1 VRGCLQAPRKP
12 GESFVKQFLQTS
24 ASLALVLGIGA
35 PAFAQEGQAPAAQE
49 EGRNVIVVSA
59 QKRDEDIQDVPISIS
74 AFNEAALDEAG
85 ITDIRDLRNIAP
97 SLNLATAPQLA
108 NTRVEIRGIGTS
120 GNTAIEP
127 SVALFLDGAY
137 VPRTAALVSG
147 LNDIRSV
154 EVLRGPQGTLFG
166 RNASMGAMLVNTN
179 EPSNRFEGKLSV
191 LAGNYNRLKGEGM
204 INVPLTDNFSVRAAV
219 LGDGR
224 DGYGHNLLTG
234 KDISFLDTF
243 SGRLSAAWDVSD
255 SIRWV
260 VRGDYQHTTGDGIP
274 ISTVVA
280 ESVTPTFA
288 ANWRARLDPDGAG
301 PLIGQTPILDQTYT
315 HNVNQESEGNLNDYT
330 VGFASNL
337 TWDLEGGWQ
346 VKLINA
352 WRDWNDNQ
360 YQVSSGTLP
369 IKMPGREG
377 FFASESKSHELQL
390 LSPDDLLDG
399 KANFVAGLYAYEEDF
414 YIGDY
419 RFLNNDFCNI
429 FIRNT
434 TADTPAGTRQR
445 RVDYCNADVGLPYS
459 SYTNFNQNTQSW
471 AAFWQGTYDIV
482 PEWDV
487 TLGVRYSSDEKSGV
501 FDQRSLTT
509 PIPGIITGTI
519 ASVDAAAT
527 ENTVLATDGTKMTYR
542 LGTTYQLND
551 DVMLFAT
558 WSTGFKSGGFDSG
571 RNATVVGQA
580 RIFAPETTENI
591 EAGAKTTLF
600 DGLLV
605 ANATA
610 FRTEVDNYQFRT
622 YDGISFAVRNN
633 GSIRQQGVEFD
644 LTAYPVEQLTV
655 NVAGTWLDSEYT
667 DFRGAPNWPGLTV
680 PAAVDLTGERVPS
693 SPEWQLAGYARWED
707 TVPGFAGWEWS
718 ARAGFQY
725 VDDRMLSAAGD
736 NYPLNNESSF
746 MTYDAR
752 LALRN
757 DDGLQIAL
765 IGQNLTNDIA
775 CTSRYAQPNN
785 AGLGLVNTVQGG
797 TALRCVV
804 TPPRTYAVEVS
815 KTF

>member
-1 VRGCLQAPRKP
+1 M
-12 GESFVKQFLQTS
+12 KQFLQTS
-24 ASLALVLGIGA
+24 ASLALVFGMGL
-35 PAFAQEGQAPAAQE
+35 PALAQEAQLPADAAPAAH
-49 EGRNVIVVSA
+49 EGEARNVIVVSA

-74 AFNEAALDEAG
+74 AFSEESLDEAG
-85 ITDIRDLRNIAP
+85 INDIRDLRNIAP

-108 NTRVEIRGIGTS
+108 NTRIEIRGIGTS

-179 EPSNRFEGKLSV
+179 EPTNRFEGKVSL
-191 LAGNYNRLKGEGM
+191 LAGNYNRLKGEAVV
-204 INVPLTDNFSVRAAV
+204 NLPVTDNFAVRAAV

-234 KDISFLDTF
+234 KDISFSDTF
-243 SGRLSAAWDVSD
+243 SGRLSAAWDISD
-255 SIRWV
+255 KLRWV

-301 PLIGQTPILDQTYT
+301 PLVGQTPIIDQTYT
-315 HNVNQESEGNLNDYT
+315 HDVYQESEGNLDDYT
-330 VGFASNL
+330 VGITSNL
-337 TWDLEGGWQ
+337 TWDLDGGWQ
-346 VKLINA
+346 VKLVNA
-352 WRDWNDNQ
+352 WRDWNDDQ
-360 YQVSSGTLP
+360 FQVSSGALP
-369 IKMPGREG
+369 IRMPGRQG

-390 LSPDDLLDG
+390 LSPNDLFDG

-434 TADTPAGTRQR
+434 TADSPAGTRQR
-445 RVDYCNADVGLPYS
+445 RVDYCNADVALPYS
-459 SYTNFNQNTQSW
+459 SYTDFWQNTQSW
-471 AAFWQGTYDIV
+471 AAFWQGNYDIT

-487 TLGVRYSSDEKSGV
+487 TLGLRYSSDEKTGL

-509 PIPGIITGTI
+509 PIPGIVSGTI
-519 ASVDAAAT
+519 ASVDSAAT
-527 ENTVLATDGTKMTYR
+527 ENTALTTDGTKMTYR
-542 LGTTYQLND
+542 LGTTWQATD
-551 DVMLFAT
+551 DIMLFAT
-558 WSTGFKSGGFDSG
+558 WSTGYKSGGFDSG

-580 RIFAPETTENI
+580 RIFAPETTENY
-591 EAGAKTTLF
+591 ELGAKTTLL
-600 DGLLV
+600 DGMVV

-610 FRTEVDNYQFRT
+610 FRTEVSNYQFRT

-644 LTAYPVEQLTV
+644 VTAFPVDQLTV
-655 NVAGTWLDSEYT
+655 NLAGTWLDSQYT

-680 PAAVDLTGERVPS
+680 PPSVDLTGERVPY
-693 SPEWQLAGYARWED
+693 SPEWQLTGYARWED
-707 TVPGFAGWEWS
+707 QAPGLPGWTWS
-718 ARAGFQY
+718 LRGGFQY
-725 VDDRMLSAAGD
+725 VDDRQLSAAGD
-736 NYPLNNESSF
+736 NYPLNMESSF

-752 LALRN
+752 FALR
-757 DDGLQIAL
+757 DEDGLQISL

-785 AGLGLVNTVQGG
+785 QGLGLLNTTAGG
-797 TALRCVV
+797 TVLRCVV

-815 KTF
+815 KAF

>member
-1 VRGCLQAPRKP
+1 MKHL
-12 GESFVKQFLQTS
+12 LITS
-24 ASLALVLGIGA
+24 ASIALTLGLAA
-35 PAFAQEGQAPAAQE
+35 PAFAQAPTQPPAPAPVAEDEQP
-49 EGRNVIVVSA
+49 GRDVVVVSA

-74 AFNEAALDEAG
+74 AFSEETLDEAG

-108 NTRVEIRGIGTS
+108 NTRIEIRGIGTS

-137 VPRTAALVSG
+137 VPRAAALVSG

-179 EPSNRFEGKLSV
+179 EPSSRFEGKVSL
-191 LAGNYNRLKGEGM
+191 LAGSYDRLKGEAM
-204 INVPLTDNFSVRAAV
+204 INMPVTDNFSVRAAV

-224 DGYGHNLLTG
+224 EGYANNLLTG
-234 KDISFLDTF
+234 KDVSFADTF
-243 SGRLSAAWDVSD
+243 SGRLSAAWDITD
-255 SIRWV
+255 DIRWV

-288 ANWRARLDPDGAG
+288 SNWRARLDPDGAG
-301 PLIGQTPILDQTYT
+301 PLVGQTPILNQTYT
-315 HNVNQESEGNLNDYT
+315 HDIYQESEGNLDDHT
-330 VGFASNL
+330 VGFTSNL
-337 TWDLEGGWQ
+337 TWDFEGGWQ

-352 WRDWNDNQ
+352 WRDWNDDQ
-360 YQVSSGTLP
+360 FQVSSGALP
-369 IKMPGREG
+369 IKMPGRQG
-377 FFASESKSHELQL
+377 YFASESKSHELQL

-445 RVDYCNADVGLPYS
+445 RVDYCNADVALPYS
-459 SYTNFNQNTQSW
+459 SYTDFWQNTQSW
-471 AAFWQGTYDIV
+471 AAFWQGTYDIL

-487 TLGVRYSSDEKSGV
+487 TVGLRYSSDEKTGE

-542 LGTTYQLND
+542 LGTTYQASD
-551 DVMLFAT
+551 DIMLFAT
-558 WSTGFKSGGFDSG
+558 WSTGYKSGGFDSG

-580 RIFAPETTENI
+580 RIFAPETTENL
-591 EAGAKTTLF
+591 ELGVKSDWF
-600 DGLLV
+600 DGLLQ

-610 FRTEVDNYQFRT
+610 FRTDVEEYQFRT

-644 LTAYPVEQLTV
+644 TTLYPMEQLTV
-655 NVAGTWLDSEYT
+655 NLAGTWLDSKYT
-667 DFRGAPNWPGLTV
+667 EFTGAPNWPGLTV
-680 PAAVDLTGERVPS
+680 PAAVDLTGERVPY
-693 SPEWQLAGYARWED
+693 SPEWQLTGYVRWED
-707 TVPGFAGWEWS
+707 QLPWFPEWTWS
-718 ARAGFQY
+718 ARGSFQY
-725 VDDRMLSAAGD
+725 VDERMLSAAGD
-736 NYPLNNESSF
+736 NYPLNMESSF

-757 DDGLQIAL
+757 DDGLQFAL
-765 IGQNLTNDIA
+765 IGQNLTEDIA

-785 AGLGLVNTVQGG
+785 AGLGLVNTTAGG
-797 TALRCVV
+797 TVLRCVV
-804 TPPRTYAVEVS
+804 TPPRTFAVEVS
-815 KTF
+815 KSF

>member
-1 VRGCLQAPRKP
+1 M
-12 GESFVKQFLQTS
+12 KQFLQTS
-24 ASLALVLGIGA
+24 ASLALVLGIGV
-35 PAFAQEGQAPAAQE
+35 PAFAQEGQTPAAPAAQE
-49 EGRNVIVVSA
+49 DGRNVIVVSA

-74 AFNEAALDEAG
+74 AFDGESLDEAG

-108 NTRVEIRGIGTS
+108 NTRIEIRGIGTS

-179 EPSNRFEGKLSV
+179 EPSSRFEGKVSL
-191 LAGNYNRLKGEGM
+191 LAGNYNRFKGEGM
-204 INVPLTDNFSVRAAV
+204 INVPLADNFSVRAAV

-234 KDISFLDTF
+234 KDISFSDTF

-390 LSPDDLLDG
+390 ISPSDLLDG

-414 YIGDY
+414 YIGDF

-434 TADTPAGTRQR
+434 TLDTPAGTRQR
-445 RVDYCNADVGLPYS
+445 RVDYCNADVALPYS

-509 PIPGIITGTI
+509 PIPGIVSGTI

-558 WSTGFKSGGFDSG
+558 WSTGYKSGGFDSG

-580 RIFAPETTENI
+580 RIFAPETTENM
-591 EAGAKTTLF
+591 EAGAKATLL

-610 FRTEVDNYQFRT
+610 FRTDVDNYQFRT

-757 DDGLQIAL
+757 DDGLQISL

-785 AGLGLVNTVQGG
+785 AGLGLVNSVQGG
-797 TALRCVV
+797 TVLRCVV

>member
-1 VRGCLQAPRKP
+1 MR
-12 GESFVKQFLQTS
+12 QFLQTS
-24 ASLALVLGIGA
+24 ASLALVLGIGV
-35 PAFAQEGQAPAAQE
+35 PAFAQQGQAPAAPAAQE

-74 AFNEAALDEAG
+74 AFSEETLDEAG

-179 EPSNRFEGKLSV
+179 EPSNRFEGKLSL
-191 LAGNYNRLKGEGM
+191 LAGNYNRVKGEGM
-204 INVPLTDNFSVRAAV
+204 INVPLADNFSVRAAV

-234 KDISFLDTF
+234 KDISFSDTF
-243 SGRLSAAWDVSD
+243 SGRLSAAWDISD

-315 HNVNQESEGNLNDYT
+315 HNVNQESEGKLSDYT

-369 IKMPGREG
+369 IRMPGREG

-390 LSPDDLLDG
+390 ISPSDLLDG

-414 YIGDY
+414 YIGDF

-434 TADTPAGTRQR
+434 TVDSPLGTRQQ
-445 RVDYCNADVGLPYS
+445 RVNYCNADVALPYS

-487 TLGVRYSSDEKSGV
+487 TLGVRYSSDEKSGL

-509 PIPGIITGTI
+509 PIPSVISGGPPI

-542 LGTTYQLND
+542 VGTTYQLND

-591 EAGAKTTLF
+591 EAGAKTTLL

-644 LTAYPVEQLTV
+644 VTAYPVEQLTV
-655 NVAGTWLDSEYT
+655 NLAGTWLDSQYT

-707 TVPGFAGWEWS
+707 AVPGFAGWEWS

-725 VDDRMLSAAGD
+725 VDERMLSAAGD

-757 DDGLQIAL
+757 DDGLQISL

-785 AGLGLVNTVQGG
+785 AGLGLVNSVQGG
-797 TALRCVV
+797 TVLRCVV

>member
-1 VRGCLQAPRKP
+1 MKHVL
-12 GESFVKQFLQTS
+12 FTS
-24 ASLALVLGIGA
+24 ASIALVLGAGF
-35 PAFAQEGQAPAAQE
+35 PAMAQETPQPTPAPAAEQ
-49 EGRNVIVVSA
+49 GRDVIVVSA

-74 AFNEAALDEAG
+74 AFSEETLDEAG

-108 NTRVEIRGIGTS
+108 NTRIEIRGIGTS

-179 EPSNRFEGKLSV
+179 EPSNQFAGKVSL
-191 LAGNYNRLKGEGM
+191 LAGNYNRFKGEAM
-204 INVPLTDNFSVRAAV
+204 VNVPLADNFAVRAAV

-224 DGYGHNLLTG
+224 DGYGYNRLTG
-234 KDISFLDTF
+234 KDISFSDTF
-243 SGRLSAAWDVSD
+243 SGRLSAAWDISD
-255 SIRWV
+255 TLRWV

-301 PLIGQTPILDQTYT
+301 PLVGPTPIIDQTYT
-315 HNVNQESEGNLNDYT
+315 HDVNQESEGNLNDHT
-330 VGFASNL
+330 EGLTSNL
-337 TWDLEGGWQ
+337 TWDLDGGWQ

-352 WRDWNDNQ
+352 WRDWNDSQ

-369 IKMPGREG
+369 IRMPGRQG
-377 FFASESKSHELQL
+377 FFASESKSHELQV
-390 LSPDDLLDG
+390 LSPDDLLEG

-445 RVDYCNADVGLPYS
+445 RVDFCNADVALPFS

-482 PEWDV
+482 PAWDV
-487 TLGVRYSSDEKSGV
+487 TLGLRYSSDEKSGV

-509 PIPGIITGTI
+509 PIPGITPGTTITT
-519 ASVDAAAT
+519 VDAAPR

-551 DVMLFAT
+551 DMMLFAT
-558 WSTGFKSGGFDSG
+558 WSTGYKSGGFDSG

-580 RIFAPETTENI
+580 RIFEPETTENI
-591 EAGAKTTLF
+591 EAGAKTTLL
-600 DGLLV
+600 DGALV

-644 LTAYPVEQLTV
+644 VTAYPVDQLTV
-655 NVAGTWLDSEYT
+655 NLAGTWLDSQYT

-707 TVPGFAGWEWS
+707 TVPGFAGWTYS

-757 DDGLQIAL
+757 DDGLQVAL

-785 AGLGLVNTVQGG
+785 AGLGLINNVQGG
-797 TALRCVV
+797 TVLRCVV

>member
-1 VRGCLQAPRKP
+1 MKRLLVTTA
-12 GESFVKQFLQTS
+12 SFAVT
-24 ASLALVLGIGA
+24 LGVAA
-35 PAFAQEGQAPAAQE
+35 PALAQPATLAAGQPSATEQPE
-49 EGRNVIVVSA
+49 SERDVVVVSA
-59 QKRDEDIQDVPISIS
+59 QRRDEDIQDVPISIS
-74 AFNEAALDEAG
+74 AFSEETLDEAG
-85 ITDIRDLRNIAP
+85 INDIRDLRNIAP

-108 NTRVEIRGIGTS
+108 NTRIEIRGIGTS

-166 RNASMGAMLVNTN
+166 RNASMGAMLINTH
-179 EPSNRFEGKLSV
+179 EPSSSLEGRVSV
-191 LAGNYNRLKGEGM
+191 LAGNFDRLKGEAM
-204 INVPLTDNFSVRAAV
+204 LNLPVTDNFAVRAAI
-219 LGDGR
+219 LGDRR
-224 DGYGHNLLTG
+224 DGFANNLLTG
-234 KDISFLDTF
+234 KDVSFADTF
-243 SGRLSAAWDVSD
+243 SGRLSAAWNITDD
-255 SIRWV
+255 IRWV

-288 ANWRARLDPDGAG
+288 ANWRTRLDPDGAG
-301 PLIGQTPILDQTYT
+301 PLVGQTPILTDTYT
-315 HNVNQESEGNLNDYT
+315 HDIYQESEGNLSDHT

-337 TWDLEGGWQ
+337 TWDLEGGWV

-352 WRDWNDNQ
+352 WRDWNDDQ
-360 YQVSSGTLP
+360 YQVSSGALP
-369 IKMPGREG
+369 IRMPGRQG

-390 LSPDDLLDG
+390 VSPDGLLDG
-399 KANFVAGLYAYEEDF
+399 KASFVAGLYAYEEDF

-445 RVDYCNADVGLPYS
+445 RVSFCNADVALPYS
-459 SYTNFNQNTQSW
+459 SYTDFWQNTQSW
-471 AAFWQGTYDIV
+471 AAFWQGTYDILPV
-482 PEWDV
+482 WDV
-487 TLGVRYSSDEKSGV
+487 TAGVRYSSDEKTGL

-509 PIPGIITGTI
+509 PIPGIVSGTI

-527 ENTVLATDGTKMTYR
+527 ENTSLATDGTKFTYR
-542 LGTTYQLND
+542 LGTTYQAAD
-551 DVMLFAT
+551 GIMLFAS
-558 WSTGFKSGGFDSG
+558 WSTGYKSGGFDSG

-580 RIFAPETTENI
+580 RVFAPETTENL
-591 EAGAKTTLF
+591 EVGVKSDLF
-600 DGLLV
+600 NGLLQ

-610 FRTEVDNYQFRT
+610 FRTDVSNYQFRT

-644 LTAYPVEQLTV
+644 TTLYPLDQLTV
-655 NVAGTWLDSEYT
+655 NLAGTWLDSQYT
-667 DFRGAPNWPGLTV
+667 DFRGAPNWPGLST
-680 PAAVDLTGERVPS
+680 PAAVDLTGQRVPY
-693 SPEWQLAGYARWED
+693 SPEWQLTGYLRWED
-707 TVPGFAGWEWS
+707 QLPWVSGWSWS
-718 ARAGFQY
+718 ARGSFQY
-725 VDDRMLSAAGD
+725 VDERQLSAAGD

-765 IGQNLTNDIA
+765 IGQNLTEDIA

-785 AGLGLVNTVQGG
+785 AGLGLVNTTAGG
-797 TALRCVV
+797 TVLRCVV

-815 KTF
+815 RSF

>member
-1 VRGCLQAPRKP
+1 M
-12 GESFVKQFLQTS
+12 KQLLITS
-24 ASLALVLGIGA
+24 ASIALTLGLAA
-35 PAFAQEGQAPAAQE
+35 PAFAQEPTQTSTQPPAAQE
-49 EGRNVIVVSA
+49 PERGRDVVVVSA

-74 AFNEAALDEAG
+74 AFSEETLDEAG
-85 ITDIRDLRNIAP
+85 INDIRDLRNIAP
-97 SLNLATAPQLA
+97 SLNLATAPQLS

-166 RNASMGAMLVNTN
+166 RNASMGAMLINTN
-179 EPSNRFEGKLSV
+179 EPANVFEARVATLFGS
-191 LAGNYNRLKGEGM
+191 YDRMKGEAM
-204 INVPLTDNFSVRAAV
+204 VNVPVTDNFAVRAAI

-224 DGYGHNLLTG
+224 SGYGNNLLTG
-234 KDISFLDTF
+234 QDISYSDTF
-243 SGRLSAAWDVSD
+243 SGRLSAAWDITD
-255 SIRWV
+255 TLRWV

-301 PLIGQTPILDQTYT
+301 PLVGQTPIIDRTYT
-315 HNVNQESEGNLNDYT
+315 HDVYQESEGDLSDHT

-346 VKLINA
+346 VKMINA
-352 WRDWNDNQ
+352 WRDWNDDQ
-360 YQVSSGTLP
+360 FQRSTGGLP
-369 IKMPGREG
+369 IAMPSRRGL
-377 FFASESKSHELQL
+377 FASESKSHELQL

-419 RFLNNDFCNI
+419 RGLNNDFCNI

-445 RVDYCNADVGLPYS
+445 RVDYCNADVALPYS
-459 SYTNFNQNTQSW
+459 SYTNFWQNTQSW

-487 TLGVRYSSDEKSGV
+487 TLGVRYSSDEKTGL
-501 FDQRSLTT
+501 FDQRSVTT
-509 PIPGIITGTI
+509 PIPGIISGTI
-519 ASVDAAAT
+519 ASVDSAAT
-527 ENTVLATDGTKMTYR
+527 ENTALETDGTKMTYR
-542 LGTTYQLND
+542 LGTTWQAAD
-551 DVMLFAT
+551 DIMLFAT
-558 WSTGFKSGGFDSG
+558 WSTGYKSGGFDSG

-580 RIFAPETTENI
+580 RIFAPETTENF
-591 EAGAKTTLF
+591 ELGVKSEWF
-600 DGLLV
+600 DGLLQ

-610 FRTEVDNYQFRT
+610 FRTDVSEYQFRT

-644 LTAYPVEQLTV
+644 TTLYPMDQLTV
-655 NVAGTWLDSEYT
+655 NLAGTYLDSAYT
-667 DFRGAPNWPGLTV
+667 EFQGAPNWPGLTV
-680 PAAVDLTGERVPS
+680 PASVDLTGERVPY
-693 SPEWQLAGYARWED
+693 SPEWQLTGYVRWD
-707 TVPGFAGWEWS
+707 DVFPVWSGWDWS
-718 ARAGFQY
+718 ARLGFQY
-725 VDDRMLSAAGD
+725 VDDRMLSATGD

-752 LALRN
+752 LALRQE
-757 DDGLQIAL
+757 DGLQFAL
-765 IGQNLTNDIA
+765 VVQNLTNDIA

-785 AGLGLVNTVQGG
+785 QGLGLVNTTAGG
-797 TALRCVV
+797 TVLRCVV
-804 TPPRTYAVEVS
+804 TPPRTWSFEMS
-815 KTF
+815 KSF

>member
-1 VRGCLQAPRKP
+1 MKYL
-12 GESFVKQFLQTS
+12 LLTS
-24 ASLALVLGIGA
+24 ASLALAIGA
-35 PAFAQEGQAPAAQE
+35 GFPAMAQETPQPTQAPAAEQ
-49 EGRNVIVVSA
+49 GRDVIVVSA

-74 AFNEAALDEAG
+74 AFSEETLDEAG

-108 NTRVEIRGIGTS
+108 NTRIEIRGIGTS

-179 EPSNRFEGKLSV
+179 EPSNRFEGKVSL
-191 LAGNYNRLKGEGM
+191 LAGNYNRFKGEAM
-204 INVPLTDNFSVRAAV
+204 VNVPLADNFAVRAAV

-224 DGYGHNLLTG
+224 DGYGYNRLTG
-234 KDISFLDTF
+234 KDISFSDTF
-243 SGRLSAAWDVSD
+243 SGRLSAAWDISD
-255 SIRWV
+255 TLRWV

-301 PLIGQTPILDQTYT
+301 PIVGQTPILDQTYT
-315 HNVNQESEGNLNDYT
+315 HDVNQESEGNLNDHT
-330 VGFASNL
+330 EGLTSNL
-337 TWDLEGGWQ
+337 TWDLDGGWQ
-346 VKLINA
+346 LKLINA
-352 WRDWNDNQ
+352 WRDWNDSQ

-369 IKMPGREG
+369 IRMPGRQG
-377 FFASESKSHELQL
+377 FFASESKSHELQV

-445 RVDYCNADVGLPYS
+445 RVDYCNADVALPFS

-482 PEWDV
+482 PAWDV

-509 PIPGIITGTI
+509 PIPGINPNTTITT
-519 ASVDAAAT
+519 VDAAPT

-591 EAGAKTTLF
+591 EAGAKTTLL
-600 DGLLV
+600 DGMVV

-644 LTAYPVEQLTV
+644 VTAYPVEQLTV
-655 NVAGTWLDSEYT
+655 NLAGTWLDSQYT

-680 PAAVDLTGERVPS
+680 PAAIDLTGERVPS
-693 SPEWQLAGYARWED
+693 SPEWQLAGYARWDD
-707 TVPGFAGWEWS
+707 TMPGFAGWTYS

-785 AGLGLVNTVQGG
+785 AGLGLVNNVQGG
-797 TALRCVV
+797 TVLRCVV

>member
-1 VRGCLQAPRKP
+1 M
-12 GESFVKQFLQTS
+12 KQFLQTS
-24 ASLALVLGIGA
+24 ASLALVLGLGA
-35 PAFAQEGQAPAAQE
+35 PAFAQEGQAPAATQE

-204 INVPLTDNFSVRAAV
+204 INVPLADNISVRAAV

-234 KDISFLDTF
+234 KDISFSDTF
-243 SGRLSAAWDVSD
+243 SGRLSAAWDISNTL
-255 SIRWV
+255 RWV

-301 PLIGQTPILDQTYT
+301 PLVGQTPILNQTYT
-315 HNVNQESEGNLNDYT
+315 HDVYQESEGNLDDYT

-337 TWDLEGGWQ
+337 TWDLDGGWQ

-360 YQVSSGTLP
+360 YQVSSGALP
-369 IKMPGREG
+369 IRMPGREG

-390 LSPDDLLDG
+390 ISPSDLLDG

-414 YIGDY
+414 YIGDF

-445 RVDYCNADVGLPYS
+445 RVDYCNADVSLPYS

-509 PIPGIITGTI
+509 PIPGIVSGTI
-519 ASVDAAAT
+519 ASVDSAAT

-551 DVMLFAT
+551 DTMLFAT

-580 RIFAPETTENI
+580 RIFEPETTENL
-591 EAGAKTTLF
+591 EFGVKSTLL
-600 DGLLV
+600 DGMLV

-610 FRTEVDNYQFRT
+610 FRTDVSNYQFRT

-633 GSIRQQGVEFD
+633 GSIRQQGVEFE
-644 LTAYPVEQLTV
+644 TNFYPVNQLTV
-655 NVAGTWLDSEYT
+655 NLAGTWLDSEYT

-680 PAAVDLTGERVPS
+680 PPSVDLTGERVPY
-693 SPEWQLAGYARWED
+693 SPEWQVTGFARWED
-707 TVPGFAGWEWS
+707 AVPGFADWTWS
-718 ARAGFQY
+718 ARGGFQY
-725 VDDRMLSAAGD
+725 VDDRQLSAAGD

-757 DDGLQIAL
+757 EDGLQISL

-785 AGLGLVNTVQGG
+785 AGLGLVNTTAGG
-797 TALRCVV
+797 TVLRCVV

-815 KTF
+815 KAF

>member
-1 VRGCLQAPRKP
+1 MRQL
-12 GESFVKQFLQTS
+12 LITT
-24 ASLALVLGIGA
+24 ASLALTLGVA
-35 PAFAQEGQAPAAQE
+35 TPAFAQTPSATPAQPPVAE
-49 EGRNVIVVSA
+49 EAEPGRDVVVVSA

-74 AFNEAALDEAG
+74 AFSEETLDEAG
-85 ITDIRDLRNIAP
+85 ITDIRDLRNNAP

-108 NTRVEIRGIGTS
+108 NTRIEIRGIGTS

-137 VPRTAALVSG
+137 IPRTAALVSG

-166 RNASMGAMLVNTN
+166 RNASMGAMLINTN
-179 EPSNRFEGKLSV
+179 EPSNSFEGKVSV
-191 LAGNYNRLKGEGM
+191 LAGSYDRLKGEAM
-204 INVPLTDNFSVRAAV
+204 VNLPVTDNFAVRAAI

-224 DGYGHNLLTG
+224 EGYANNLLTG
-234 KDISFLDTF
+234 KDVSFSDTF
-243 SGRLSAAWDVSD
+243 SGRLSAAWDITD
-255 SIRWV
+255 DIRWV

-301 PLIGQTPILDQTYT
+301 PLVGQTPILTDTYT
-315 HNVNQESEGNLNDYT
+315 HDIYQESEGNLSDHT

-352 WRDWNDNQ
+352 WRDWNDDQ
-360 YQVSSGTLP
+360 FQVSSGALP
-369 IKMPGREG
+369 IKMPGRQG
-377 FFASESKSHELQL
+377 FFASESKSHEVQL
-390 LSPDDLLDG
+390 LSPDDLFDG

-434 TADTPAGTRQR
+434 TANTPAGTTQR
-445 RVDYCNADVGLPYS
+445 RVDYCNADVAKPFS
-459 SYTNFNQNTQSW
+459 SYTDFWQNTQSW

-487 TLGVRYSSDEKSGV
+487 TVGVRYSSDEKTGL

-527 ENTVLATDGTKMTYR
+527 ENTALTTDGTKLTYR
-542 LGTTYQLND
+542 LGTTYQVSD
-551 DVMLFAT
+551 DIMMFAT
-558 WSTGFKSGGFDSG
+558 WSTGYKSGGFDSG

-580 RIFAPETTENI
+580 RIFAPETTENL
-591 EAGAKTTLF
+591 ELGVKSELF
-600 DGLLV
+600 DGLLQ

-610 FRTEVDNYQFRT
+610 FRTDVSNYQFRT

-644 LTAYPVEQLTV
+644 TTLYPLDQLTV
-655 NVAGTWLDSEYT
+655 NLAGTWLDSQYT

-680 PAAVDLTGERVPS
+680 PASVDLTGERVPY
-693 SPEWQLAGYARWED
+693 SPEWQFTGYVRWED
-707 TVPGFAGWEWS
+707 QLPGFADWTWS
-718 ARAGFQY
+718 ARGSFQY
-725 VDDRMLSAAGD
+725 VDERQLSAAGD

-765 IGQNLTNDIA
+765 IGQNLTEDIA

-785 AGLGLVNTVQGG
+785 AGLGLVNSVQGG
-797 TALRCVV
+797 TVLRCVV

>member
-1 VRGCLQAPRKP
+1 MMRQLLVTTA
-12 GESFVKQFLQTS
+12 SFALTLG
-24 ASLALVLGIGA
+24 LAA
-35 PAFAQEGQAPAAQE
+35 PALAQPATPAPAQPSATE
-49 EGRNVIVVSA
+49 PSEPDRDVVVVSA
-59 QKRDEDIQDVPISIS
+59 QRRDEDIQDVPISIS
-74 AFNEAALDEAG
+74 AFSEESLDEAG
-85 ITDIRDLRNIAP
+85 INDIRDLRNIAP

-108 NTRVEIRGIGTS
+108 NTRIEIRGIGTS

-166 RNASMGAMLVNTN
+166 RNASMGAMLINTN
-179 EPSNRFEGKLSV
+179 EPSSSFEGRVSV
-191 LAGNYNRLKGEGM
+191 LAGNYDRFKGEAM
-204 INVPLTDNFSVRAAV
+204 LNLPVTDTFAVRAAI
-219 LGDGR
+219 LGDRR
-224 DGYGHNLLTG
+224 DGFANNLLTG
-234 KDISFLDTF
+234 KDVSFADTF
-243 SGRLSAAWDVSD
+243 SGRISAAWNITDDV
-255 SIRWV
+255 RWV

-288 ANWRARLDPDGAG
+288 ANWRTRLDPDGAG
-301 PLIGQTPILDQTYT
+301 PLVGQTPILTDTYT
-315 HNVNQESEGNLNDYT
+315 HDIYQESEGNLSDHT

-337 TWDLEGGWQ
+337 TWDLEGGWE

-352 WRDWNDNQ
+352 WRDWNDDQ
-360 YQVSSGTLP
+360 YQVSSGALP
-369 IKMPGREG
+369 IKMPGRQG

-390 LSPDDLLDG
+390 ISPDGLMEG
-399 KANFVAGLYAYEEDF
+399 KASFVAGLYAYEEDF

-445 RVDYCNADVGLPYS
+445 RVNFCNADVALPYS
-459 SYTNFNQNTQSW
+459 SYTDFWQNTQSW
-471 AAFWQGTYDIV
+471 AAFWQGDYDIV
-482 PEWDV
+482 PAWDV
-487 TLGVRYSSDEKSGV
+487 TVGVRYSSDEKTGL

-509 PIPGIITGTI
+509 PIPGIVSGTI

-527 ENTVLATDGTKMTYR
+527 ENTSLATDGTKFTYR
-542 LGTTYQLND
+542 LGTTYQAAD
-551 DVMLFAT
+551 DIMLFAS
-558 WSTGFKSGGFDSG
+558 WSTGYKSGGFDSG
-571 RNATVVGQA
+571 RNASVVGQA
-580 RIFAPETTENI
+580 RVFAPETTENL
-591 EAGAKTTLF
+591 EVGVKSDLF
-600 DGLLV
+600 DGLLQ

-610 FRTEVDNYQFRT
+610 FRTDVSNYQFRT

-644 LTAYPVEQLTV
+644 TTLYPLDQLTV
-655 NVAGTWLDSEYT
+655 NLAGTWLDSQYT
-667 DFRGAPNWPGLTV
+667 DFRGAPNWPGLST
-680 PAAVDLTGERVPS
+680 PAAVDLTGERVPY
-693 SPEWQLAGYARWED
+693 SPEWQLTGYVRWED
-707 TVPGFAGWEWS
+707 QLPWLSGWSWS
-718 ARAGFQY
+718 ARGSFQY
-725 VDDRMLSAAGD
+725 VDERQLSAAGD

-765 IGQNLTNDIA
+765 IGQNLTEDIA

-785 AGLGLVNTVQGG
+785 AGLGLVNTTAGG
-797 TALRCVV
+797 TVLRCVV

-815 KTF
+815 RSF

>member
-1 VRGCLQAPRKP
+1 MRGCLQAPRKP

-49 EGRNVIVVSA
+49 DGRNVIVVSA

-179 EPSNRFEGKLSV
+179 EPSNRFEGKLSL

-234 KDISFLDTF
+234 KDISFSDTF
-243 SGRLSAAWDVSD
+243 SGRLSAAWDISD

-301 PLIGQTPILDQTYT
+301 PLVGQTPILDQTYT
-315 HNVNQESEGNLNDYT
+315 HDVNQESEGNLNDYT
-330 VGFASNL
+330 VGFTSNL
-337 TWDLEGGWQ
+337 SWDLEGGWQ

-509 PIPGIITGTI
+509 PIPGIVSGTI

-558 WSTGFKSGGFDSG
+558 WSTGYKSGGFDSG

-610 FRTEVDNYQFRT
+610 FRTDVDNYQFRT

-644 LTAYPVEQLTV
+644 VTAYPVEQLTV

-752 LALRN
+752 FALRN